1 MLRRAVREIEPG
13 LVLSGVEPLVET
25 VSQSVAQRRFPM
37 LVLGAFATVAL
48 LLAMVGVHGV
58 LSYTVAER
66 NREIGIRMALGA
78 DRQSVGRLVVG
89 QGARLALGG
98 LGIGVLASLGVSRLL
113 SALLFG
119 VRPGDPA
126 TLAGVALALGGV
138 ALLASWLPARRASRV
153 DPMVVLREE

>member
-1 MLRRAVREIEPG
+1 M
-13 LVLSGVEPLVET
+13 LSGVEPLVET
-25 VSQSVAQRRFPM
+25 VSQSVAQRRFTM
-37 LVLGAFATVAL
+37 LVLGAFAAVAL
-48 LLAMVGVHGV
+48 VLATVGVHGV

-78 DRQSVGRLVVG
+78 DRRSVGRLVVG

-98 LGIGVLASLGVSRLL
+98 LGIGVLASVGVSRLL
-113 SALLFG
+113 SALLYG